1 MVGGQAGPE
10 PLPASSSM
18 MAVQIQSIRTGEWR
32 RGTVLDTEP
41 GGAVKVRYDGFAPRW
56 DEWLARDD
64 ARLRWLQGRLP
75 PCNSTPA
82 ATTPILKRAPARGPS
97 ICCGSPRGRGDGVK
111 GRKPEAGS
119 PGPRPRLP
127 HRAAAANQLATV
139 AAETEAAR
147 VAEKQRLAMQ
157 RAAVEAEA
165 AAEAVAG
172 ARAARVAEEQ
182 RLVAERAAAAAAAEA
197 ETARVA
203 EEQRLVAERA
213 AAAAAAAAEAETA
226 RVAEEER
233 LVAEEHQ
240 MSFTGNAKQDKPRM
254 TIQDCHTIATFQR
267 IIAEK
272 VVEFVRSQGHRVM
285 HAHVLKYLGVLG
297 VNKMC
302 AALENKYK
310 VSPVQMVSEAFAAF
324 DLNHDGQIS
333 KSELESVLCSVRFG
347 RHVGA
352 KAVGSLMSKLDV
364 DMDGLISLDEFKTY
378 ALAAPY
384 KAKSG
389 ESAKCS
395 TRWAIQRQH
404 R

>member
-1 MVGGQAGPE
+1 
-10 PLPASSSM
+10 
-18 MAVQIQSIRTGEWR
+18 
-32 RGTVLDTEP
+32 
-41 GGAVKVRYDGFAPRW
+41 
-56 DEWLARDD
+56 
-64 ARLRWLQGRLP
+64 
-75 PCNSTPA
+75 
-82 ATTPILKRAPARGPS
+82 
-97 ICCGSPRGRGDGVK
+97 
-111 GRKPEAGS
+111 
-119 PGPRPRLP
+119 
-127 HRAAAANQLATV
+127 V
-139 AAETEAAR
+139 AA
-147 VAEKQRLAMQ
+147 
-157 RAAVEAEA
+157 A
-165 AAEAVAG
+165 AAEAET
-172 ARAARVAEEQ
+172 ARVAEEQ

>member
-1 MVGGQAGPE
+1 V
-10 PLPASSSM
+10 
-18 MAVQIQSIRTGEWR
+18 
-32 RGTVLDTEP
+32 
-41 GGAVKVRYDGFAPRW
+41 
-56 DEWLARDD
+56 
-64 ARLRWLQGRLP
+64 
-75 PCNSTPA
+75 
-82 ATTPILKRAPARGPS
+82 
-97 ICCGSPRGRGDGVK
+97 
-111 GRKPEAGS
+111 
-119 PGPRPRLP
+119 
-127 HRAAAANQLATV
+127 
-139 AAETEAAR
+139 
-147 VAEKQRLAMQ
+147 
-157 RAAVEAEA
+157 
-165 AAEAVAG
+165 
-172 ARAARVAEEQ
+172 
-182 RLVAERAAAAAAAEA
+182 
-197 ETARVA
+197 
-203 EEQRLVAERA
+203 
-213 AAAAAAAAEAETA
+213 AAAAAEAETA